1 MYFLIVVSY
10 SPDDGEMLFK
20 SDSSWDDTITEIG
33 SIVRYQNSDL
43 EIEEAASGALSISVP
58 AFLENFDS
66 IIEILSYLDPG
77 SLEIKESAA
86 AMLEWAR
93 SILDTDDT
101 FREALDESSIV
112 KLLNSIGWNS
122 DNRELSKFQMRNLIQ
137 NLRRDNAAIFS
148 VPGAGKTVEAL
159 AYSFCI
165 AGPDLQLF
173 VVCPRNA
180 YVAWEEELD
189 AAMGIKRNEI
199 YRATGTNEELVSV
212 LMQNENPPKVILVNY
227 NRLWAKYRIF
237 SKFVQERTKSTK
249 VVTIFDESHHFKG
262 GKSFTSAVKRLSVFA
277 NHRVILSGTPMPR
290 GADDLVHQFKAL
302 LPYMIGEI
310 NAENAMDI
318 TKGRFVRTTKKDQE
332 LKQPEFVFE
341 QFEMDTVQRE
351 IYDLLNDFFV
361 AEIHSAGNKRALAE
375 LIRLQRIL
383 IYSVMAASNPML
395 VDSKFDT
402 ILEKIDPEI
411 SSKIK
416 SLRQDNPSFG
426 PKIRYACKKARE
438 LASEGKKVLIWSSF
452 VENVELIADEL
463 SDLGAVYIRGDVPTI
478 DNENSEDNYNS
489 AYFQSFSDDEEET
502 REARIHRFKNDDECM
517 VMVANPAAAGEG
529 ISLHHVCHH
538 AIYVDRTFHA
548 TEFMQSMDRIHR
560 YGKDSNGDIICKK
573 HDTVIE
579 ILSCKNSVDGLIQ
592 RNLARKMTAMYQ
604 WLDDPTLNPQL
615 GLLDPWI
622 SEEEIKDFVQN

>member
-1 MYFLIVVSY
+1 MTY

-43 EIEEAASGALSISVP
+43 EIEETASGSLSVSVP

-66 IIEILSYLDPG
+66 IIEILSYVDP
-77 SLEIKESAA
+77 SNLVIEKSAES
-86 AMLEWAR
+86 MLEWAR
-93 SILDTDDT
+93 ELLDNEDDY
-101 FREALDESSIV
+101 REALDDSNVEN
-112 KLLNSIGWNS
+112 LLQSIGWDYS
-122 DNRELSKFQMRNLIQ
+122 NRDLSEFQKRNLIH

-159 AYSFCI
+159 AYSYCI
-165 AGPDLQLF
+165 AGSDAQLF

-199 YRATGTNEELVSV
+199 YRATGTIDELNSR
-212 LMQNENPPKVILVNY
+212 LMEIENPPRVVLVNY
-227 NRLWAKYRIF
+227 NRLWSKYRIF
-237 SKFVQERTKSTK
+237 SKFIQKQSKSKK

-262 GKSFTSAVKRLSVFA
+262 GKSFTSAVKRISVFA
-277 NHRVILSGTPMPR
+277 DHRVILSGTPMPR

-310 NAENAMDI
+310 NSENATSI
-318 TKGRFVRTTKKDQE
+318 TKGRFVRTTKKDQG
-332 LKQPEFVFE
+332 LKPPDYEFRKFK
-341 QFEMDTVQRE
+341 MDKIQRE
-351 IYDLLNDFFV
+351 VYDLLTDFFV
-361 AEIHSAGNKRALAE
+361 AEINSAGNKRALAE

-383 IYSVMAASNPML
+383 IYSIMAASNPML
-395 VDSKFDT
+395 VDSKFDSVMEN
-402 ILEKIDPEI
+402 LDPEI

-416 SLRQDNPSFG
+416 SLREGDLSFG
-426 PKIRYACKKARE
+426 PKIRYACEKARK

-452 VENVELIADEL
+452 VENVELIAEEL
-463 SDLGAVYIRGDVPTI
+463 EDLGAVYIRGDVPTI
-478 DNENSEDNYNS
+478 DNENSEDNYN
-489 AYFQSFSDDEEET
+489 ANYTQIISDSEEET
-502 REARIHRFKNDDECM
+502 REFRIDKFKNDDNCM

-538 AIYVDRTFHA
+538 AIYIDRTFHA

-560 YGKDSNGDIICKK
+560 YGKDSDGNIICKI

-579 ILSCKNSVDGLIQ
+579 ILSCENSVDDLIQ
-592 RNLARKMTAMYQ
+592 RNLSRKMVNMYE
-604 WLDDPTLNPQL
+604 WLNDPTLNPQL

-622 SEEEIKDFVQN
+622 SEEEMQNFLKDNR

>member
-1 MYFLIVVSY
+1 MIVVDFSE
-10 SPDDGEMLFK
+10 DDGEILFK
-20 SDSSWDDTITEIG
+20 SESSWDDTITEIG
-33 SIVRYQNSDL
+33 SVIRHQSSDL
-43 EIEEAASGALSISVP
+43 EIEEKFPGTLSVSVP

-66 IIEILSYLDPG
+66 IIEILSYIEPDKLD
-77 SLEIKESAA
+77 INNSAA
-86 AMLEWAR
+86 AILEWAR
-93 SILDTDDT
+93 DVLDTDDIY
-101 FREALDESSIV
+101 RDEVEDLEVLRI
-112 KLLNSIGWNS
+112 LNSVGWNS
-122 DNRELSKFQMRNLIQ
+122 EKRGLSEFQMRNLIQ

-159 AYSFCI
+159 AYSYCI
-165 AGPDLQLF
+165 GGSGSQLF

-189 AAMGIKRNEI
+189 AALGINGNDI
-199 YRATGTNEELVSV
+199 YRATGTNEELESV
-212 LMQNENPPKVILVNY
+212 LFHNDNPPKVILVNY
-227 NRLWAKYRIF
+227 NRLWLKYRIF
-237 SKFVQERTKSTK
+237 AKFIQQRAKSTK
-249 VVTIFDESHHFKG
+249 VITIFDESHHFKG
-262 GKSFTSAVKRLSVFA
+262 GKSFTSAVKRISVFA
-277 NHRVILSGTPMPR
+277 DHRVILSGTPMPR
-290 GADDLVHQFKAL
+290 GSSDLVHQFKAL

-310 NAENAMDI
+310 NQDNAMSI
-318 TKGRFVRTTKKDQE
+318 TQGRFVRTTKKDQE
-332 LKQPEFVFE
+332 LKQPQIKFKR
-341 QFEMDTVQRE
+341 FEMDIVQRE
-351 IYDLLNDFFV
+351 IYDLLNDFFI
-361 AEIHSAGNKRALAE
+361 AEIHAAGNKRALAE

-402 ILEKIDPEI
+402 IIEKLRPEI

-416 SLRQDNPSFG
+416 SLRKNNSSFG
-426 PKIRYACKKARE
+426 PKIRYACKRARQ
-438 LASEGKKVLIWSSF
+438 LASNGEKVLIWSSF

-489 AYFQSFSDDEEET
+489 AYFQSSSDDEEET
-502 REARIHRFKNDDECM
+502 REARIHKFKNDNSCM

-573 HDTVIE
+573 YDTVIE
-579 ILSCKNSVDGLIQ
+579 ILSCKNSVDDLIQ
-592 RNLARKMTAMYQ
+592 KNLGRKMTAMYE

-622 SEEEIKDFVQN
+622 SEQEIKQFVET